1 MWERSKGDST
11 TFLRF
16 CFSFSLEHNFFF
28 VYLTYS
34 PKCMST
40 NFFTLSLK
48 IFKYWLIFAIRNI
61 RLKTGTN
68 FYQVKVIAIMKNY
81 DQPVKI
87 NHNLNWT
94 YISDHRYRTVIIVGS
109 GSGKSNKLLNFIKN
123 QRPDIDKTNLYVKD
137 LLESKYQLL
146 INLREKTDIKKNK
159 KSKHIVFKR
168 IFNFRIS
175 GFIVSGFRV
184 A

>member
-1 MWERSKGDST
+1 
-11 TFLRF
+11 
-16 CFSFSLEHNFFF
+16 
-28 VYLTYS
+28 
-34 PKCMST
+34 
-40 NFFTLSLK
+40 
-48 IFKYWLIFAIRNI
+48 
-61 RLKTGTN
+61 
-68 FYQVKVIAIMKNY
+68 MKNY

-94 YISDHRYRTVIIVGS
+94 YISDHRYRILIIVGS

-146 INLREKTDIKKNK
+146 INLREKTEIKKNK

-184 A
+184 S